1 MIIPDIIGSN
11 FPGGAVIG
19 LDHMIFLALLSV
31 GSALTGGF
39 PMFSSPSFEFS
50 MNRVFILS
58 IFFLWPYN
66 PTAYFAI
73 ASVLA
78 GAALR
83 KNQSGNKFW
92 RYITSGTLMV
102 LILETG
108 PDVYHALRPGI
119 LNQMMIV
126 SVIPVLIVIEIVIS
140 LSFSI
145 KGTDYIKLSGR
156 VLIGYLAAIPLSLLT
171 VILIIQDGIPGAA
184 LAFTGL
190 TGFSF
195 VVRSISRRNQRN
207 TQRIMEISHQ
217 DRLATRLMNS
227 SSYEE
232 FILELQNSIFKNS
245 DSRIQVLS
253 KSTGSFDWILWD
265 SEKQSVLDKKDVKG
279 TIPDKG
285 QFTENLIVQKIEG
298 TALGLADNQ
307 NLVIVLSGTEKDI
320 FQNMPSYLLDNMI
333 LLLCRTWEAVGHSMR
348 SERSFLAA
356 AVMLARLADSKDD
369 YTHGHSLRVAALSC
383 SLGRYLHLSPEK
395 IQTLRVASILHDI
408 GKLAIPA
415 SILLKRGLL
424 TKKEREIVEAHPQ
437 EGARIVSGLS
447 GYEEVAKIIRG
458 HHERLDG
465 NGYPDGLSNE
475 DIPFMTRIV
484 AVADTFDAITSDRS
498 YHSISGWENALE
510 AIKEETGSKFDS
522 RVVAALESLLADKKV
537 SMA

>member
-1 MIIPDIIGSN
+1 MIIISDIIGSN
-11 FPGGAVIG
+11 ISGGTA
-19 LDHMIFLALLSV
+19 LDQIIFLALLSV

-39 PMFSSPSFEFS
+39 PMFSSAYFEFS
-50 MNRVFILS
+50 MSRVFILS
-58 IFFLWPYN
+58 LFFLWPYN
-66 PTAYFAI
+66 PTVYFAV
-73 ASVLA
+73 ASILA
-78 GAALR
+78 GAAFR
-83 KNQSGNKFW
+83 RNMSSSKFW
-92 RYITSGTLMV
+92 RYLTSGILMV
-102 LILETG
+102 LILESG
-108 PDVYHALRPGI
+108 PYIYRSLGAGI
-119 LNQMMIV
+119 PNQTMIV
-126 SVIPVLIVIEIVIS
+126 STIPILIVIEIVIS
-140 LSFSI
+140 MLFSI
-145 KGTDYIKLSGR
+145 KGTNYIKLSRR

-171 VILIIQDGIPGAA
+171 VILVLQDGILGTT
-184 LAFTGL
+184 LAFAGL

-195 VVRSISRRNQRN
+195 MARSISHRNQRN
-207 TQRIMEISHQ
+207 TRRIMEISHQ

-232 FILELQNSIFKNS
+232 FILELQKSIFKDS
-245 DSRIQVLS
+245 DSRIRVLT

-265 SEKQSVLDKKDVKG
+265 SEKQSGLDDKDIKG

-285 QFTENLIVQKIEG
+285 RFTGNLIVKNVSG
-298 TALGLADNQ
+298 TALGLLENQ
-307 NLVIVLSGTEKDI
+307 NLIIVLSGREKDVL
-320 FQNMPSYLLDNMI
+320 QKMPSYLLDNMV
-333 LLLCRTWEAVGHSMR
+333 LLLGRTWEAVGHFMR

-383 SLGRYLHLSPEK
+383 SLGRYLHLSPEN

-424 TKKEREIVEAHPQ
+424 TKKEREIVEAHPV

-447 GYEEVAKIIRG
+447 GYEEVARIIRG

-465 NGYPDGLSNE
+465 NGYPDGLRNE
-475 DIPFMTRIV
+475 DISFMTRIV

-498 YHSISGWENALE
+498 YHSISRWESALE

-522 RVVAALESLLADKKV
+522 RVVSALESTLSNKKTG
-537 SMA
+537 MA